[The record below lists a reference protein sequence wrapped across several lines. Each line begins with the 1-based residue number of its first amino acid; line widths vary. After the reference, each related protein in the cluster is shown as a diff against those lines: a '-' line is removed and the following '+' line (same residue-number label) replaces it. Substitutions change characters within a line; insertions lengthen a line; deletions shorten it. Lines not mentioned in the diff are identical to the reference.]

1 MHFPLK
7 SSHERRQLLTIPPL
21 AQTQVLPIEDYGDV
35 MVIPP
40 AFDLTALTLHH
51 LCSFRSDRSTMQL
64 LSSANHHGDALS
76 NDLFRIDR
84 CKPRLVRLP
93 WAERQLRSR
102 REGTR
107 SDRERDE
114 QTRYPRCR

>member
-1 MHFPLK
+1 VISGCSVLQNVVRVAHKILINNISKRLRLASLHHPLK

-64 LSSANHHGDALS
+64 LRSADHRGDDLS
-76 NDLFRIDR
+76 NII
-84 CKPRLVRLP
+84 
-93 WAERQLRSR
+93 S
-102 REGTR
+102 
-107 SDRERDE
+107 
-114 QTRYPRCR
+114 

>member
-1 MHFPLK
+1 VISGCSVLQNVVRVAHKVLINKYFAMAAPRLASLHHPLK

-64 LSSANHHGDALS
+64 LSAPITMVML
-76 NDLFRIDR
+76 
-84 CKPRLVRLP
+84 
-93 WAERQLRSR
+93 
-102 REGTR
+102 
-107 SDRERDE
+107 
-114 QTRYPRCR
+114 